1 MLALAIGGCTVA
13 ELQQRMGAGEFAAWL
28 AFYQVEPFGEMRA
41 DLRAGMLATLTANA
55 HRNVKKR
62 RKPFEVGDFL
72 FRFWGEERG
81 ARGDA
86 AASSQEMM
94 LKFRALTSDLVHVS
108 NGDNDGD

>member
-41 DLRAGMLATLTANA
+41 DLRAALGATLTANA

-62 RKPFEVGDFL
+62 KRPFEIGDFL
-72 FRFWGEERG
+72 FEFWKRDRPATSGV
-81 ARGDA
+81 
-86 AASSQEMM
+86 MM
-94 LKFRALTSDLVHVS
+94 AKFRALTGDLVHVVS
-108 NGDNDGD
+108 DDGD